1 MDQRKLKVVFF
12 TRKPRALGNFSV
24 ETYFAMVAKSLEQEF
39 EVSTVVMPFE
49 SKGLFPR
56 LFNAIYCR
64 YKQGDI
70 NHITG
75 DIHYVA
81 TFLERRKTILTVL
94 DCGMLQQTTGIK
106 RAILKFFWFTLPVR
120 KVRYITA
127 ISTATKNELLRQV
140 KFSASR
146 IEVIYVCVNELFQ
159 PTPKPD
165 YQDGAKVKLLQIG
178 TAPNKNIS
186 RLADALKGLYVELT
200 IIGKISE
207 ELSEKLQKNNID
219 TIIKDYKLSDQ
230 EILEEYQ
237 QTDILAF
244 VSTIE
249 GFGMPIVEANK
260 VGRIVVTS
268 NVSSMPEIAGNA
280 AIFVNPN
287 EVSSIRN
294 GFEQAITLLKAPAEL
309 IEKGKL
315 NAHRFELEHISNAYA
330 KLYYKIAGRKRKI
343 NE

>member
-12 TRKPRALGNFSV
+12 SRKPRALGNFSV

-81 TFLERRKTILTVL
+81 TFLERKKTILTVL

-146 IEVIYVCVNELFQ
+146 IEVIYVCVNELFR
-159 PTPKPD
+159 PTPKPA

-186 RLADALKGLYVELT
+186 RLADALKGLNVELT

-280 AIFVNPN
+280 AIFVNPS
-287 EVSSIRN
+287 EVASIRN

-315 NAHRFELEHISNAYA
+315 NAQRFELEYISNAYA

-343 NE
+343 HE

>member
-1 MDQRKLKVVFF
+1 MY
-12 TRKPRALGNFSV
+12 PANF
-24 ETYFAMVAKSLEQEF
+24 L
-39 EVSTVVMPFE
+39 P
-49 SKGLFPR
+49 
-56 LFNAIYCR
+56 I
-64 YKQGDI
+64 
-70 NHITG
+70 
-75 DIHYVA
+75 
-81 TFLERRKTILTVL
+81 VL
-94 DCGMLQQTTGIK
+94 DGI
-106 RAILKFFWFTLPVR
+106 LMG
-120 KVRYITA
+120 
-127 ISTATKNELLRQV
+127 
-140 KFSASR
+140 
-146 IEVIYVCVNELFQ
+146 YVD
-159 PTPKPD
+159 PK
-165 YQDGAKVKLLQIG
+165 
-178 TAPNKNIS
+178 
-186 RLADALKGLYVELT
+186 LADALKGLYVELT

-294 GFEQAITLLKAPAEL
+294 GFEQAIAKLKAPAEL

-315 NAHRFELEHISNAYA
+315 NAQRFELEHISNAYA
-330 KLYYKIAGRKRKI
+330 KLYDKIAGRKRKI
-343 NE
+343 HE